1 MICPSFDR
9 IGPAESRTSTLD
21 FRRARFTD
29 EHMDGKDYVKSLFP
43 SEHPQFHS
51 FHRVLPLQMRD
62 THSPLID
69 LKRRSADQQISQ
81 DGFSACQPSRDT
93 EPCRR
98 MRILTK

>member
-9 IGPAESRTSTLD
+9 IGPAESRTSTLA
-21 FRRARFTD
+21 FPRARVTD
-29 EHMDGKDYVKSLFP
+29 ELMDGKDYVKSLFP

-51 FHRVLPLQMRD
+51 FHRVLPPQMLD

-81 DGFSACQPSRDT
+81 DGFSACQPYRDT